1 MSIYRGFSTTGS
13 DFATPTVTDYLAA
26 KIDLQNNLNVRR
38 GERIMRPDFGCIVW
52 DMLYD
57 PFTDEMYDALI
68 ENITAIGNNDPRL
81 SLLNITPTTHEHGI
95 KISMTLKYIPTNQ
108 VEKMLFTFN
117 KEASSV
123 SLGSSNTGTANGY

>member
-1 MSIYRGFSTTGS
+1 
-13 DFATPTVTDYLAA
+13 
-26 KIDLQNNLNVRR
+26 
-38 GERIMRPDFGCIVW
+38 MRPDFGCIVW